1 VPKETYDRGRDLRIW
16 QKRPTDMAK
25 ETYGDGKSVLLLLL
39 YGKRVLLL
47 LANLSPRA
55 A

>member
-1 VPKETYDRGRDLRIW
+1 MPKETYDRGRDLRIW

-25 ETYGDGKSVLLLLL
+25 ETYGDGKSVLLL